1 MENPKVPD
9 KISNDILHK
18 AKGQRKGK
26 QVSMQF
32 HLANYFN
39 SYTDLYSLTNY
50 EVLIVSRELKAL
62 AELRASWGEPYN
74 SYDPIGMLASDLL
87 IKISEKFDNQLK
99 HKVYNGRG
107 VDLWCTTRKATQ
119 ILGVRGD
126 TLRRWVKEGE
136 DINFIKDVHWKY
148 NILRRAYL
156 WNPINIA
163 FRKIP

>member
-1 MENPKVPD
+1 
-9 KISNDILHK
+9 
-18 AKGQRKGK
+18 
-26 QVSMQF
+26 MQF

-107 VDLWCTTRKATQ
+107 VDLFT
-119 ILGVRGD
+119 
-126 TLRRWVKEGE
+126 
-136 DINFIKDVHWKY
+136 
-148 NILRRAYL
+148 YL
-156 WNPINIA
+156 Y
-163 FRKIP
+163 

>member
-1 MENPKVPD
+1 MKDPKIPD

-39 SYTDLYSLTNY
+39 SHTDLYFLTNY
-50 EVLIVSRELKAL
+50 EVLTVCRELKAL
-62 AELRASWGEPYN
+62 AELRASWGESYN
-74 SYDPIGMLASDLL
+74 LYDPIGMLTSDLL
-87 IKISEKFDNQLK
+87 AKISEKLDNQLR
-99 HKVYNGRG
+99 HKVFNARG
-107 VDLWCTTRKATQ
+107 VDLWCTTRKATE
-119 ILGVRGD
+119 ILGVTGD
-126 TLRRWVKEGE
+126 TLRRWVGEGKN
-136 DINFIKDVHWKY
+136 INFIKDVHWRY
-148 NILRRAYL
+148 NKLSNAYL